1 MLQWWWK
8 WCKMQNNAVIFGGV
22 TYFNYLDIFRIPKHG
37 FFEKKFNFVQTIFVL
52 STKST
57 SKVHFWVNLVWKQQ
71 KIVFFAPDAWCMYWS
86 WAILSYGLITKKTL
100 YIYIYIYISTLT
112 YFTLRCVFLWITMKN
127 MMATMSINAFTL
139 ISSTHDLMTQGYEH
153 SAGVYILQFC
163 YFSHPGS

>member
-100 YIYIYIYISTLT
+100 YIYIYIYKHVDVFYVTVCVFMDHHEKHDGYHVNKCIHINILHPWPHDPRLWALSRGV
-112 YFTLRCVFLWITMKN
+112 YFT
-127 MMATMSINAFTL
+127 
-139 ISSTHDLMTQGYEH
+139 
-153 SAGVYILQFC
+153 ILLF
-163 YFSHPGS
+163 